1 MRLYPTLRIHRT
13 SGVKENVP
21 PGGLTNMTP
30 MLFSSMRSPL
40 ILLVFVWRRLD
51 INRITF
57 SRVFPT
63 GGSRMPHVVFITL
76 F

>member
-1 MRLYPTLRIHRT
+1 MASEDIFRGHLT
-13 SGVKENVP
+13 S
-21 PGGLTNMTP
+21 MTP

-40 ILLVFVWRRLD
+40 MLLVFVWRRLD
-51 INRITF
+51 TNLTTL

-63 GGSRMPHVVFITL
+63 GGSSTPHVVFITL

>member
-1 MRLYPTLRIHRT
+1 
-13 SGVKENVP
+13 
-21 PGGLTNMTP
+21 MTP